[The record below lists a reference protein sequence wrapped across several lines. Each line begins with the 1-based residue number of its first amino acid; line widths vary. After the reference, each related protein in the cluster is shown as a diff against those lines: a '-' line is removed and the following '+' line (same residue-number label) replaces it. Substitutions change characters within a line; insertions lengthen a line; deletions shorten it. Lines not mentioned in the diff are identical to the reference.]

1 MEFSPPT
8 SLETEHEGLHAEL
21 VPLTTAPGKVGEAA
35 RLVAER
41 LHEHFALEEE
51 YAVPP
56 LALLAPLAQGGV
68 TPAMRSILAK
78 TDRLRAELPRMLAE
92 HRAIVEALDQLTA
105 AGQEEHRPDAVRFA
119 EKLKLHAATEEEVL
133 YPAALLVGEY
143 VKHGRCG

>member
-1 MEFSPPT
+1 MELTSPR
-8 SLETEHEGLHAEL
+8 SLETEHEALHAEL
-21 VPLTTAPGKVGEAA
+21 VPLTTLPGKVGDAA
-35 RLVAER
+35 QLVASR

-56 LALLAPLAQGGV
+56 LALLAPIAEGGV

-78 TDRLRAELPRMLAE
+78 TERLRAELPRMLAE
-92 HRAIVEALDQLTA
+92 HRAIVDALEQLIQ
-105 AGQEEHRPDAVRFA
+105 AGRDEENQDAVRFA

-133 YPAALLVGEY
+133 YPAAILVGEY

>member
-1 MEFSPPT
+1 MEFTPPR
-8 SLETEHEGLHAEL
+8 SLETEHDALHADL
-21 VPLTTAPGKVGEAA
+21 VPLTELPGKVGDAA
-35 RLVAER
+35 RLVATR

-68 TPAMRSILAK
+68 TPAMRAILAK
-78 TDRLRAELPRMLAE
+78 TDRLRTELPRMLAE
-92 HRAIVEALDQLTA
+92 HRAIVEALEQLTK
-105 AGQEEHRPDAVRFA
+105 AGQEENRPDAVRFA

-133 YPAALLVGEY
+133 YPAAILVGEY